1 MIIKAILKEP
11 HKEPEVIEIDN
22 KFSKISEYLGGMTQE
37 VLLSSDILILAD
49 ADGYLHNLEPN
60 FDFYIPNDVEPSML
74 VGKAL
79 FVKDQGHDYMSLSD
93 DDIDVVIDFLS
104 KTNCY

>member
-22 KFSKISEYLGGMTQE
+22 KFSNISNFLESMVQE
-37 VLLSSDILILAD
+37 VSLSSNIFILAD
-49 ADGYLHNLEPN
+49 TDGYLHNLEPN
-60 FDFYIPNDVEPSML
+60 FDFYIPNDDEPSML
-74 VGKAL
+74 VGKVL

>member
-37 VLLSSDILILAD
+37 VLLFSDILILAD

-60 FDFYIPNDVEPSML
+60 FDFYIPNDDEPSIL

-93 DDIDVVIDFLS
+93 DDIDVVMDFFS